1 MKTYFVS
8 FLDQSDFFV
17 RVVVVVVVVFVL
29 IALKQN

>member
-17 RVVVVVVVVFVL
+17 RVVVVFVL

>member
-17 RVVVVVVVVFVL
+17 RVVVVVVFVL

>member
-8 FLDQSDFFV
+8 FLDQSEFFV
-17 RVVVVVVVVFVL
+17 RVVVVVFVL

>member
-1 MKTYFVS
+1 MKTYFVR

-17 RVVVVVVVVFVL
+17 RVVVVVFVL

>member
-17 RVVVVVVVVFVL
+17 RVVVVVVVFVL

>member
-17 RVVVVVVVVFVL
+17 RVVVVVFVL

>member
-8 FLDQSDFFV
+8 FSGQSDFFV
-17 RVVVVVVVVFVL
+17 RVVVVVFVL

>member
-17 RVVVVVVVVFVL
+17 RVVVFVL

>member
-17 RVVVVVVVVFVL
+17 RLVVVVFVL

>member
-8 FLDQSDFFV
+8 FLDQSGFFV
-17 RVVVVVVVVFVL
+17 RVVVVVFVL